1 MKDYK
6 DMLRQVISN
15 LYAIMLT
22 ILFVV
27 VFIVLG
33 LYFGVFSNHVILGKV
48 QESNYYNEVHEE
60 LNKSAKE
67 ILAMEGLDEDLLQD
81 VITLDR
87 VYVSGKNYIES
98 TLKGD
103 SVSNSSSSSN
113 QLSENAQSSNTSTSG
128 QASIKTDRLRE
139 DLYNNIQDYLN
150 SQNIT
155 MTEELEAG
163 VNEIITKIEKE
174 YVRGI
179 QFQFIRYISMY
190 KSKFIGV
197 IKWLL
202 PITILLIGFLSW
214 LLIYISKYKHRG
226 VRYITYSVMASTG
239 LVLFWSVI
247 LLVTKA
253 YKKFEIS
260 PRYYNRFIESYLYQD
275 ILVFIYI
282 SGIGVIISILL
293 ISVTTFM
300 KKHMPSKG
308 SK

>member
-1 MKDYK
+1 MRDYK
-6 DMLRQVISN
+6 NILRQAISN
-15 LYAIMLT
+15 VYAIILT
-22 ILFVV
+22 ILLVV
-27 VFIVLG
+27 VFVVLG
-33 LYFGVFSNHVILGKV
+33 LYFGAFSNHVILGKV
-48 QESNYYNEVHEE
+48 QESNYYNEVHKE
-60 LNKSAKE
+60 LNESAKE
-67 ILAMEGLDEDLLQD
+67 IFETEGLGEELLQD
-81 VITLDR
+81 VITLER
-87 VYVSGKNYIES
+87 VYISGKNYMES
-98 TLKGD
+98 TLKGTALKATD
-103 SVSNSSSSSN
+103 ISNNS
-113 QLSENAQSSNTSTSG
+113 LSGTTSIKMD
-128 QASIKTDRLRE
+128 ASIKTDRLRE
-139 DLYNNIQDYLN
+139 DLYNNIQEYMK

-155 MTEELEAG
+155 MTKELEAG
-163 VNEIITKIEKE
+163 VNELITKIEKE

-190 KSKFIGV
+190 KSEFIGV

-260 PRYYNRFIESYLYQD
+260 PRYYNRFIENYLYQD
-275 ILVFIYI
+275 ILVFIYV

-293 ISVTTFM
+293 ILVTNYM

-308 SK
+308 SR

>member
-1 MKDYK
+1 MRDYK
-6 DMLRQVISN
+6 NILRQVISN
-15 LYAIMLT
+15 VYAILLT

-27 VFIVLG
+27 VFVILG
-33 LYFGVFSNHVILGKV
+33 LYFGAFSNHVILGKV
-48 QESNYYNEVHEE
+48 QESNYYNGVHKE
-60 LNKSAKE
+60 LNESAKE
-67 ILAMEGLDEDLLQD
+67 IFETEGLDEELLQD
-81 VITLDR
+81 VITLER
-87 VYVSGKNYIES
+87 VYISGKNYMET
-98 TLKGD
+98 TLKGTALKD
-103 SVSNSSSSSN
+103 NTISNNS
-113 QLSENAQSSNTSTSG
+113 LSGTTSIKTD
-128 QASIKTDRLRE
+128 ASIKTDRLRE
-139 DLYNNIQDYLN
+139 DLYNNIQEYMK

-155 MTEELEAG
+155 MTKELEAG
-163 VNEIITKIEKE
+163 VNELITKIEKE

-190 KSKFIGV
+190 KSEFIGV

-226 VRYITYSVMASTG
+226 IRYITYSVMASTG

-260 PRYYNRFIESYLYQD
+260 PRYYNRFIENYLYQD
-275 ILVFIYI
+275 ILVFIYV

-293 ISVTTFM
+293 ILVTNYM

-308 SK
+308 SR

>member
-1 MKDYK
+1 MRDYK
-6 DMLRQVISN
+6 NILRQAISN
-15 LYAIMLT
+15 VYAIILT
-22 ILFVV
+22 ILLVV
-27 VFIVLG
+27 VFVVLG
-33 LYFGVFSNHVILGKV
+33 LYFSVFSNHVILGKV
-48 QESNYYNEVHEE
+48 QESNYYNEVHKE
-60 LNKSAKE
+60 LNESAKE
-67 ILAMEGLDEDLLQD
+67 IFAMEGLSEDLLQD
-81 VITLDR
+81 VITLER
-87 VYVSGKNYIES
+87 VYISGKNYMES
-98 TLKGD
+98 TLKGTALKD
-103 SVSNSSSSSN
+103 NTISNSS
-113 QLSENAQSSNTSTSG
+113 LSGTTSIKTD
-128 QASIKTDRLRE
+128 ASIKTDRLRE
-139 DLYNNIQDYLN
+139 DLYNNIQEYMK

-155 MTEELEAG
+155 MTKELEAG
-163 VNEIITKIEKE
+163 VNELITKIEKE

-190 KSKFIGV
+190 KSEFIGV

-202 PITILLIGFLSW
+202 PITIFLIGFLSW

-260 PRYYNRFIESYLYQD
+260 PRYYNRFIENYLYQD
-275 ILVFIYI
+275 ILVFIYV

-293 ISVTTFM
+293 ILVTNYM

-308 SK
+308 SR